1 MVKKE
6 FSYKGKSEEE
16 LSALSLNEYAE
27 IVPSRIRRKIK
38 RGFTEPEKI
47 LLKKIEKNESN
58 IETHCRDMIILPVMF
73 GKTIKVYNGKE
84 FIQVNVTAEMAG
96 HVIGEFVLTRKSITH
111 SSPGV
116 GATKSSAA
124 LSVR

>member
-16 LSALSLNEYAE
+16 LKELSLSQFAE

-38 RGFTEPEKI
+38 RGFTEQEKI
-47 LLKKIEKNESN
+47 LLSKIEKNESN
-58 IETHCRDMIILPVMF
+58 IETHCRDMIILPIMF
-73 GKTIKVYNGKE
+73 GKSIKVYTGKE
-84 FIQVNVTAEMAG
+84 FFAVNVNVEMVG
-96 HVIGEFVLTRKSITH
+96 HVLGEFALTRKLTTH
-111 SSPGV
+111 SAPGV
-116 GATKSSAA
+116 GATRSSAA